1 MEKES
6 EITRARELAAA
17 ELLSAAE
24 ESRKTHRWEKGI
36 PVLEE
41 TAFMLAGKK
50 RKEIP
55 QKIKSGNHPP
65 S

>member
-6 EITRARELAAA
+6 EITRARELAAD

-24 ESRKTHRWEKGI
+24 KARKTHRWEKGI

-41 TAFMLAGKK
+41 TASMLVGKK

-55 QKIKSGNHPP
+55 QETNPAKHPP
-65 S
+65 F